1 MGEVWH
7 VPCDEPL
14 SAEKFVAL
22 AAEIANTQSRAASM
36 PNLLFSVLS
45 WLVPMLREYRE
56 MMYEFDEPFVVDTGK
71 YEAQFGRSVTPHRQA
86 IAETLDWVR
95 GN

>member
-14 SAEKFVAL
+14 SAEQFIAL
-22 AAEIANTQSRAASM
+22 AAEVANTRSGASSM
-36 PNLLFSVLS
+36 PKLLFSVLS
-45 WLVPMLREYRE
+45 RLVPILREYRE
-56 MMYEFDEPFVVDTGK
+56 MMYEFNEPFVIDTSK
-71 YEAQFGRSVTPHRQA
+71 YEAQFGRVVTPHRQA

-95 GN
+95 SG